1 MEDSLHYNLL
11 AAHTLFQ
18 KTFLHRLNREYPELL
33 PGQPK
38 IIDYLMSHPRSFQR
52 KIAEGCLIEPATLS
66 PILEKMERSG
76 LIRRDKAADNRKNS
90 IVSLSENGTRLGIRI
105 QELFRELEAAVCSG
119 LTPDETRRLLRNLQS
134 IQQSCRRE
142 LA

>member
-76 LIRRDKAADNRKNS
+76 LIRRDKTADNRKNS
-90 IVSLSENGTRLGIRI
+90 IVSLTESGRKIGTRL
-105 QELFRELEAAVCSG
+105 QTLFLETETAVCAG
-119 LTPDETRRLLRNLQS
+119 ITPDEQERLLRHLRN
-134 IQQSCRRE
+134 IQQNCRKE
-142 LA
+142 PA